1 MRGKAGP
8 RSTGSKQRDFDSVV
22 SGGTRRWVKLGNSEF
37 GCGVFQA
44 MIRRSMEMWRHRSTR
59 RIRLGTFFLTIF
71 IFVGCSTT
79 TSQSFRVVK
88 DSEVESSYIATDAD
102 FGKYRQLLG
111 KDMGIHFPT
120 STPHSEEEIDRI
132 RQIFRTA
139 FFAELEGYAIVT
151 EPGPNTLTV
160 EASLIDM
167 RFGTTSDV
175 PKLRGDL
182 SSLAKPG
189 QLLFLM
195 ELRDSETDRVLGRA
209 ADSAGTPPMFATPE
223 TNATD
228 WASVESAAE
237 RWAGL
242 FRQFLDKNL
251 SN

>member
-1 MRGKAGP
+1 
-8 RSTGSKQRDFDSVV
+8 
-22 SGGTRRWVKLGNSEF
+22 
-37 GCGVFQA
+37 
-44 MIRRSMEMWRHRSTR
+44 MIRRNIEMWRGRLPR
-59 RIRLGTFFLTIF
+59 RTILGAFFLTSF
-71 IFVGCSTT
+71 LFAGCSTT

-120 STPHSEEEIDRI
+120 NMPHSEEEIRRI
-132 RQIFRTA
+132 REIFRTA
-139 FFAELEGYAIVT
+139 FFAALEGYAIVT
-151 EPGPNTLTV
+151 EPGPDTLTV

-167 RFGTTSDV
+167 RFGTEADV
-175 PKLRGDL
+175 PRLRGDL
-182 SSLAKPG
+182 SSLAQPG
-189 QLLFLM
+189 HLLFLM
-195 ELRDSETDRVLGRA
+195 ELRDSQTDRVLGRA
-209 ADSAGTPPMFATPE
+209 ADSAGEPPMFATPE

-251 SN
+251 SK

>member
-1 MRGKAGP
+1 M
-8 RSTGSKQRDFDSVV
+8 
-22 SGGTRRWVKLGNSEF
+22 TR
-37 GCGVFQA
+37 C
-44 MIRRSMEMWRHRSTR
+44 SMEMWRHRLAR
-59 RIRLGTFFLTIF
+59 RISLGTVVLTCF

-88 DSEVESSYIATDAD
+88 DSAVQSSYIATDAD
-102 FGKYRQLLG
+102 FSKYSQLLG

-120 STPHSEEEIDRI
+120 SIPHSEEEIDRI

-151 EPGPNTLTV
+151 EPGPETLTV

-167 RFGTTSDV
+167 RFGSETDV

-182 SSLAKPG
+182 SSLAQPG

-209 ADSAGTPPMFATPE
+209 ADSAGEPPMFATPE

-228 WASVESAAE
+228 WVSVQLAAE

-251 SN
+251 GK

>member
-1 MRGKAGP
+1 MTRC
-8 RSTGSKQRDFDSVV
+8 SV
-22 SGGTRRWVKLGNSEF
+22 
-37 GCGVFQA
+37 
-44 MIRRSMEMWRHRSTR
+44 EMWRHRLNRCIS
-59 RIRLGTFFLTIF
+59 LGTVFLTSF
-71 IFVGCSTT
+71 IIVGCSTT

-102 FGKYRQLLG
+102 FSKYSQLLG

-120 STPHSEEEIDRI
+120 SMPHGEEEIDRI
-132 RQIFRTA
+132 RKIFRTA

-151 EPGPNTLTV
+151 EPGPNTLVV

-167 RFGTTSDV
+167 RFGTASDV
-175 PKLRGDL
+175 PKLRRDM
-182 SSLAKPG
+182 SSLAQPG

-195 ELRDSETDRVLGRA
+195 ELRDSQTDRVLGRA

-242 FRQFLDKNL
+242 FRKFLDKNL
-251 SN
+251 GK